1 MPRCGNLRRY
11 IREIAETPRVELIS
25 YIPTFLILL
34 IEIILLNHAL
44 SLNEGYVIVLTT
56 TLLTI
61 SVIELILVTRELHK
75 HRLKNIF
82 DRVLTIKLDD
92 FITETRRTNV
102 KEIVAKFIERYP
114 MYLKNRVEVYRLT
127 CQIMQT
133 HKDEIAEKEYAKK
146 LTSFI
151 KISKL
156 ENPSDILSKFLAKYP
171 KYQRYSSDIYERTC
185 SILENQK

>member
-25 YIPTFLILL
+25 YIPTFLILF

-56 TLLTI
+56 ILLTI
-61 SVIELILVTRELHK
+61 SFIELILVTRELHK
-75 HRLKNIF
+75 HRLKNMF

-92 FITETRRTNV
+92 FITETKKTNV
-102 KEIVAKFIERYP
+102 KQIVSKFIERYP
-114 MYLKNRVEVYRLT
+114 IYIKNRVEVYRLT

-133 HKDEIAEKEYAKK
+133 HKDEIIEKEYSKK

-151 KISKL
+151 KTSKL
-156 ENPSDILSKFLAKYP
+156 ENPSEILSEFLAKYP
-171 KYQRYSSDIYERTC
+171 DYQRYSTDIYERTC
-185 SILENQK
+185 SILNKKK